1 MRCETGGGYTPIIRD
16 IGLTD
21 SVSIKRRDAGER
33 QVLSEV
39 RDGTRDSVQVGEDRY
54 VLHSVRR
61 RANGVSQ
68 ILSQVRCKERRSD
81 SSSVCEGG
89 TPDTTSGTSQSCH
102 SRGAPGNSVP
112 VGRGSRLL
120 IIHIG

>member
-1 MRCETGGGYTPIIRD
+1 MSGGAGERDEYSCAVRRGGYTPIIRD

-54 VLHSVRR
+54 VLQSVRR
-61 RANGVSQ
+61 RANGISQ
-68 ILSQVRCKERRSD
+68 VLCQVRCKERRSD
-81 SSSVCEGG
+81 SSSVCVGG
-89 TPDTTSGTSQSCH
+89 TPGTTGTH
-102 SRGAPGNSVP
+102 TDM
-112 VGRGSRLL
+112 VGTIFTMAIMVLV
-120 IIHIG
+120 